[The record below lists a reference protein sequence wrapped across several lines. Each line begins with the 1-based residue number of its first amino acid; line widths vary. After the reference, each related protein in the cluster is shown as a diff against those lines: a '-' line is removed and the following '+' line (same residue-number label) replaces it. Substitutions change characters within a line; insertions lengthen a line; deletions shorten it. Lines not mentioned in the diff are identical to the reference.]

1 MKKRTWLFTAV
12 AMLAVLALVA
22 VAGCGATTTT
32 TTKAPATTAT
42 TAGPAT
48 TATTAG
54 PATTATTAAAKITLK
69 YAFFTPATTFP
80 GVQMDWWAAEINKR
94 TNGQVTVQTFPGGTL
109 LTAKNMY
116 DGVLSGVADI
126 GLSFVTYEPGRFPL
140 LSINDLPGLGYTSAL
155 QASKSFFDVVWAN
168 QNIAELK
175 DFKVIT
181 AFSTEPAFIQ
191 SLKEYTT
198 LASLKGAEIRTPGG
212 PKILEALGAVGVGMP
227 QSEVAQAL
235 QTGVI
240 KGIMTSR
247 EVLKDF
253 KYAEKCKFILNKPL
267 GQVSALAVM
276 RKDKYDALP
285 DNVKKMIDQLAPE
298 AATKAGEVLDAA
310 VKASVDWAVSTQGV
324 KVIDISAEEAKKFD
338 DALAPLTAT
347 WLKGVADKGLP
358 ADDFY
363 KQLQTA
369 SAKYAK

>member
-1 MKKRTWLFTAV
+1 M
-12 AMLAVLALVA
+12 
-22 VAGCGATTTT
+22 
-32 TTKAPATTAT
+32 
-42 TAGPAT
+42 
-48 TATTAG
+48 
-54 PATTATTAAAKITLK
+54 K

-80 GVQMDWWAAEINKR
+80 GVQMDWWAAEMNKR

-109 LTAKNMY
+109 LTAANMY

-140 LSINDLPGLGYTSAL
+140 LSINDLPGLGYTSAS
-155 QASKSFFDVVWAN
+155 QASKAFFDVVWAN
-168 QNIAELK
+168 QGIAELK
-175 DFKVIT
+175 DYQVIT
-181 AFSTEPAFIQ
+181 AFCTEPSRIQ
-191 SLKEYTT
+191 SIKKYDT

-253 KYAEKCKFILNKPL
+253 KYAEKCKFILDKPL

-276 RKDKYDALP
+276 KKDKYDALP
-285 DNVKKMIDQLAPE
+285 DNVKKVIQELAPL
-298 AATKAGEVLDAA
+298 AAAKAGEVLDAA
-310 VKASVDWAVSTQGV
+310 VKASVDWATSTQGV
-324 KVIDISAEEAKKFD
+324 TVVTLSADESAKFD
-338 DALAPLTAT
+338 TAMAPLTAT

-369 SAKYAK
+369 AAKYK